1 MKKIIACL
9 LILNILIFDITP
21 SYAAEKPVKILLQQ
35 QNIIDTNEKAEVIK
49 ALNDNVGPVTPKEDL
64 YTHRYLYTKVKDL
77 NIQSPDDF
85 VYGTPYKVYSFPDR
99 SQFPNIQSGANFA
112 DLLQNVE
119 TFWVTPIY
127 YKDNNDNLIPVN
139 FCTLYNDKDTGNI
152 WKIEALNDGYI
163 NGYTSD
169 VSSSPDKLEALLN
182 KNGIKEADFV
192 AHIYIPL
199 LFDAIYV
206 LDNGKEYYIPLFDN
220 YDENCGLKSGNIYD
234 RQQFIKSIGAI
245 FKNYPENYT
254 GGIYEGGNDA
264 VKPVAIK
271 TSVKS
276 QNNVADENAIS
287 TKDII
292 SFCSLGLLIAAGF
305 VLYKKIK

>member
-1 MKKIIACL
+1 M
-9 LILNILIFDITP
+9 
-21 SYAAEKPVKILLQQ
+21 
-35 QNIIDTNEKAEVIK
+35 
-49 ALNDNVGPVTPKEDL
+49 
-64 YTHRYLYTKVKDL
+64 
-77 NIQSPDDF
+77 
-85 VYGTPYKVYSFPDR
+85 
-99 SQFPNIQSGANFA
+99 
-112 DLLQNVE
+112 
-119 TFWVTPIY
+119 Y
-127 YKDNNDNLIPVN
+127 YKDNNGNLLPVN
-139 FCTLYNDKDTGNI
+139 TC
-152 WKIEALNDGYI
+152 KIENNVRTNNTWKVVGMNLGYI
-163 NGYTSD
+163 GAELSD

-192 AHIYIPL
+192 AHIDVPL

-245 FKNYPENYT
+245 FKDYPENYT